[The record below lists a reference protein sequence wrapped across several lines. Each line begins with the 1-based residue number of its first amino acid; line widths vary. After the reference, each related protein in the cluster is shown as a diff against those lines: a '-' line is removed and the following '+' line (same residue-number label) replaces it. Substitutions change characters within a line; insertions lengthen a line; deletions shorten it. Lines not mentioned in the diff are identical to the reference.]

1 MSNLEITTLLS
12 EEKIQN
18 RVAEMGRELTK
29 KLEGED
35 VVAVCVLKGALMFY
49 SDLLRHLNIDLK
61 SEFMGVSSYAD
72 KAKSSGEVK
81 LTLDLNSSVKDKH
94 ILLVEDIVDTGL
106 TLNYLKQLLQA
117 RKPKAITT
125 ASLLLKPDALK
136 EKCDID
142 HVGFEIPN
150 DFVVGY
156 GLDYAGQYRNLPYI
170 GQVISLN

>member
-12 EEKIQN
+12 EEKIQK
-18 RVAEMGRELTK
+18 RVAELGKELTK

-49 SDLLRHLNIDLK
+49 SDLIRHLNIDLK
-61 SEFMGVSSYAD
+61 SEFIGVSSYAD

-81 LTLDLNSSVKDKH
+81 LTLDLNSSVKGKH

-106 TLNYLKQLLQA
+106 TLNYLKKLLEA
-117 RKPKAITT
+117 RQPKAITT
-125 ASLLLKPDALK
+125 VSLLLKPDAIQ
-136 EKCDID
+136 EKCDVD

-156 GLDYAGQYRNLPYI
+156 GLDYAGAYRNLPFI

>member
-12 EEKIQN
+12 EEKIQK
-18 RVAEMGRELTK
+18 RVAELGKELTK

-49 SDLLRHLNIDLK
+49 SDLIRHLNIDLK

-81 LTLDLNSSVKDKH
+81 LTLDLNSSVKGKH

-106 TLNYLKQLLQA
+106 TLN
-117 RKPKAITT
+117 
-125 ASLLLKPDALK
+125 
-136 EKCDID
+136 
-142 HVGFEIPN
+142 
-150 DFVVGY
+150 
-156 GLDYAGQYRNLPYI
+156 
-170 GQVISLN
+170 